1 MALDFVSGAGMLLNS
16 DNVNYIL
23 SNQNKINKKFSD
35 DVALSSIF
43 NISNDTNNKLR
54 YDFINNNINIYNC
67 NIDNYYHFRI
77 KNKNRDN
84 DLIILIN

>member
-1 MALDFVSGAGMLLNS
+1 MVIIMALILYQVGMLLNS

-23 SNQNKINKKFSD
+23 SNQNKINKNLPD

-67 NIDNYYHFRI
+67 NIDNYYHFELKIRI
-77 KNKNRDN
+77 E
-84 DLIILIN
+84 ITI